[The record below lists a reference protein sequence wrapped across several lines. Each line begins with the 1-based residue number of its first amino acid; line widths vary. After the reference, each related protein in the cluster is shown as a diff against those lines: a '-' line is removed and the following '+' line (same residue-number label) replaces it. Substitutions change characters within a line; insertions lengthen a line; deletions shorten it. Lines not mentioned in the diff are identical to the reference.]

1 MELTAPR
8 RVVSK
13 NWIIRNKWQVLIGV
27 IVVGSVIYAY
37 ATNAVVTTAVL
48 ASTIRQSTP
57 LILGALCGLVG
68 ERSGVVNIGIE
79 GQMLL
84 AAFVAFL
91 ANVYLGEFART
102 SIVESN
108 NALAVML
115 TSSLGERGVFVLV
128 LIAATLMGA
137 LTGAII
143 GALLAFMAVTLKM
156 DQIIGGTVINIL
168 AVGLTGYFYV
178 TGLTTQGKFQP
189 IPLGPLAD
197 IPLIGPVLFR
207 NPPITYLAIILVFVV
222 HYVLFYTRWG
232 LRTRAVGEHP
242 SAADTVGVN
251 VYKIRYINVILG
263 GALAGLA
270 GAFLTLEGVGTFER
284 LMTNGRGFLALAI
297 MIFGKWTPLGAW
309 GAALLFGFTYAMQTQ
324 LQFWGVNLP
333 PQFIGSLPYILTI
346 IVLAGFVGRSRAPA
360 ASGVPYEKE
369 G

>member
-8 RVVSK
+8 RVASS
-13 NWIIRNKWQVLIGV
+13 NWLIKNKWLVLIGV
-27 IVVGSVIYAY
+27 IVAGSVIYAY
-37 ATNAVVTTAVL
+37 TVNDVVTTAVL

-57 LILGALCGLVG
+57 LILGALCGLLG

-91 ANVYLGEFART
+91 ANVYTG
-102 SIVESN
+102 N
-108 NALAVML
+108 
-115 TSSLGERGVFVLV
+115 
-128 LIAATLMGA
+128 LILSTFIGA
-137 LTGAII
+137 LTGAAM

-178 TGLTTQGKFQP
+178 TGLTTEGKFQP
-189 IPLGPLAD
+189 IPLGPLAN

-251 VYKIRYINVILG
+251 VYRIRYINVILG
-263 GALAGLA
+263 GAIAGLA
-270 GAFLTLEGVGTFER
+270 GAFLTLEGVGSFER

-346 IVLAGFVGRSRAPA
+346 LVLAGFVGRSRAPA

>member
-1 MELTAPR
+1 
-8 RVVSK
+8 
-13 NWIIRNKWQVLIGV
+13 
-27 IVVGSVIYAY
+27 
-37 ATNAVVTTAVL
+37 
-48 ASTIRQSTP
+48 
-57 LILGALCGLVG
+57 
-68 ERSGVVNIGIE
+68 
-79 GQMLL
+79 
-84 AAFVAFL
+84 
-91 ANVYLGEFART
+91 
-102 SIVESN
+102 
-108 NALAVML
+108 
-115 TSSLGERGVFVLV
+115 
-128 LIAATLMGA
+128 
-137 LTGAII
+137 
-143 GALLAFMAVTLKM
+143 VTLKM

-189 IPLGPLAD
+189 IALGPLAD
-197 IPLIGPVLFR
+197 IPLVGPIFFR
-207 NPPITYLAIILVFVV
+207 NGPITYLAIILVFVM

-242 SAADTVGVN
+242 SAADTVGIN
-251 VYKIRYINVILG
+251 VYKIRYLNVILG

-297 MIFGKWTPLGAW
+297 MIFGKWTPLGSW

-324 LQFWGVNLP
+324 LQFWGVDLP

-346 IVLAGFVGRSRAPA
+346 LVLAGFVGRSRAPA

>member
-8 RVVSK
+8 RAQSSSWLIK
-13 NWIIRNKWQVLIGV
+13 NKWVVLIGV
-27 IVVGSVIYAY
+27 IVVGSIVFAY
-37 ATNAVVTTAVL
+37 ATNDVVTTAVL
-48 ASTIRQSTP
+48 ASTLRQSTP
-57 LILGALCGLVG
+57 LILGALCGLIG

-79 GQMLL
+79 GQMLMS
-84 AAFVAFL
+84 AFIAFL
-91 ANVYLGEFART
+91 ANVYLGNLWLAT
-102 SIVESN
+102 LIG
-108 NALAVML
+108 ALA
-115 TSSLGERGVFVLV
+115 G
-128 LIAATLMGA
+128 ATM
-137 LTGAII
+137 

-156 DQIIGGTVINIL
+156 DQIIAGTVINIL
-168 AVGLTGYFYV
+168 AIGLTGYFYV
-178 TGLTTQGKFQP
+178 PGLTTQGKFQP
-189 IPLGPLAD
+189 IPLGPLAE

-207 NPPITYLAIILVFVV
+207 NPPITYLAIILVFVL
-222 HYVLFYTRWG
+222 HYVLFYTKWG

-251 VYKIRYINVILG
+251 VYKMRYINVMLG

-324 LQFWGVNLP
+324 LQFWGVDLP

-346 IVLAGFVGRSRAPA
+346 LVLAGFVGRSRAPA
-360 ASGVPYEKE
+360 AAGTPYEK
-369 G
+369 GG